1 MALDTMYA
9 GKVNSP
15 ATTLDGGI
23 NDSVTTINVV
33 DGTVLPDA
41 PNLAVIGTGE
51 DAETILY
58 ETKNGNELSD
68 VTRGFQG
75 VAKEWDD
82 GTPIARLFTAYDY
95 DTLKEN
101 IADLDSRVGEANT
114 ASNIGGYEEIFKQ
127 KEGVDLEFRTLRAGT
142 GIDIYNS
149 VPTDTWDIANC
160 SYDTVS
166 KDVSSQDSSPNDVAF
181 NSDGSKMYIVG
192 SSSDTVYQYTLS
204 TPWNVSTA
212 TYDSISKDVSSQE
225 SSPYGVA
232 FNSDGSKMYIVGSKN
247 KTVFQYTLSTP
258 WNVSTATYDTV
269 SKNVSSQDSI
279 PYGVAFNSDGSKM
292 YIVGGGNDTV
302 FQYTVGGTAEYDYVQ
317 VDVTPDDIKLDDLG
331 APDDNTDLNASTS
344 AHGLMPKLDNNP
356 IHFINGQGSWT
367 IPHKVVTIADGDTTP
382 DVSGGDI
389 FVTSAN
395 TGATKITDLDN
406 PPVGQIITLIG
417 GSDTNASTIPDG
429 ASINAVSFTGT
440 GLDDATSGGTF
451 TGTEDTNYKVEID
464 GVGEI
469 DTFKWSDDGG
479 ATWEATLVAI
489 TGGAQELNNG
499 VTITF
504 GATTGHTVGD
514 YWTFTAY
521 PDRFKLSA
529 TMTLNLDDSIMLF
542 VKADNYYI
550 ELSRSAN

>member
-1 MALDTMYA
+1 
-9 GKVNSP
+9 
-15 ATTLDGGI
+15 
-23 NDSVTTINVV
+23 
-33 DGTVLPDA
+33 
-41 PNLAVIGTGE
+41 
-51 DAETILY
+51 
-58 ETKNGNELSD
+58 
-68 VTRGFQG
+68 
-75 VAKEWDD
+75 
-82 GTPIARLFTAYDY
+82 
-95 DTLKEN
+95 
-101 IADLDSRVGEANT
+101 
-114 ASNIGGYEEIFKQ
+114 
-127 KEGVDLEFRTLRAGT
+127 
-142 GIDIYNS
+142 
-149 VPTDTWDIANC
+149 
-160 SYDTVS
+160 
-166 KDVSSQDSSPNDVAF
+166 
-181 NSDGSKMYIVG
+181 MYIVG
-192 SSSDTVYQYTLS
+192 GKNDTVYQYT
-204 TPWNVSTA
+204 
-212 TYDSISKDVSSQE
+212 
-225 SSPYGVA
+225 
-232 FNSDGSKMYIVGSKN
+232 
-247 KTVFQYTLSTP
+247 
-258 WNVSTATYDTV
+258 
-269 SKNVSSQDSI
+269 
-279 PYGVAFNSDGSKM
+279 
-292 YIVGGGNDTV
+292 
-302 FQYTVGGTAEYDYVQ
+302 VGGTTEYDYVQ
-317 VDVTPDDIKLDDLG
+317 IDVTPDDIKLDDLG